1 MKHKNLKEFL
11 DKKLYKGDL
20 VQWKS
25 NFGIVTR
32 KQPRRKLDHWRGTE
46 ISVVYWFKSK
56 NYSWE
61 HEWTVTKVTKV

>member
-32 KQPRRKLDHWRGTE
+32 KLPRGGTHRGTE